1 MDFYMTFWIGTIIIL
16 TIAEVLSINLTTIW
30 YVVSAIV
37 ALILS
42 FFVDSF
48 IIQFGVFALLGT
60 LLLITTKPLLTKLL
74 KVDEVKTNL
83 DRVLGMEGIVTEKIT
98 KFEIGEVK
106 VDGKKWSAI
115 SDDDIEVGTTIIV
128 LSIDGVKLK
137 VRKKED

>member
-1 MDFYMTFWIGTIIIL
+1 MYFWIGMIIVL
-16 TIAEVLSINLTTIW
+16 TIMEILSINLTTIW

-42 FFVDSF
+42 FLGVDF
-48 IIQFGVFALLGT
+48 IVQFGVFVLLGT
-60 LLLITTKPLLTKLL
+60 ILLITTKPMLTRLLS
-74 KVDEVKTNL
+74 VNEVKTNL
-83 DRVLGMEGIVTEKIT
+83 DRVIGMEGIVTEKIS
-98 KFEIGEVK
+98 KFELGEVK

-115 SDDDIEVGTTIIV
+115 SDTDIDVGTTIVV